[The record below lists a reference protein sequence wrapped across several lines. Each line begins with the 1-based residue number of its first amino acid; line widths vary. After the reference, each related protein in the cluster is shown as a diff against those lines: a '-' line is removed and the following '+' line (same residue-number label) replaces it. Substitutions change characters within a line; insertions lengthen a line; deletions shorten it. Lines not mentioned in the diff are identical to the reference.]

1 MGTALWCW
9 LALSALIA
17 LLLSVDL
24 LAHRGEREPTMG
36 NALIATG
43 AWLGISIVFGVVMG
57 VFGDWDS
64 AGEYFGVYLT
74 EKSLSVDN
82 IFVFAVLFQAF
93 AVPSIYQRRVLFY
106 GVIGAL
112 LFRGV
117 FIAVGASL
125 VEQFDW
131 ILYILGVLL
140 ILSGARML
148 KGNDLVDPDRNIAIR
163 LIHRL
168 FSVTPTYVGKSFV
181 TRLNGRILATPLLIA
196 LLAIEVTDLVFAMDS
211 IPAAFG
217 ITKNVFVIF
226 AATAF
231 AVLGLR
237 SLYFV
242 LAGAMERFRY
252 VKVGL
257 AALLVFIG
265 IKMLLA
271 PFLSLPILAS
281 LAVIVAIMSFSIAGS
296 MWHER
301 RAALVRSR
309 RRRKGALI
317 GAGR

>member
-1 MGTALWCW
+1 MGTATWCW
-9 LALSALIA
+9 FALGALIV

-24 LAHRGEREPTMG
+24 LAHRGEREPTLG

-43 AWLGISIVFGVVMG
+43 AWLGISIAFGVVLG
-57 VFGDWDS
+57 TFGNWES

-74 EKSLSVDN
+74 EKSLSIDN
-82 IFVFAVLFQAF
+82 IFVFAILFQAF
-93 AVPSIYQRRVLFY
+93 AVPGVYQRRVLFY
-106 GVIGAL
+106 GVVGAL
-112 LFRGV
+112 LFRGL

-125 VEQFDW
+125 VEQFGW
-131 ILYILGVLL
+131 FLYILGVLL
-140 ILSGARML
+140 ILSGARMFR
-148 KGNDLVDPDRNIAIR
+148 GNDLVDPDRNVAIR
-163 LIHRL
+163 LIRRL

-181 TRLNGRILATPLLIA
+181 TRVNGKILATPLLIA

-226 AATAF
+226 AASAF

-242 LAGAMERFRY
+242 LAGAMERFLY

-265 IKMLLA
+265 AKMLLA
-271 PFLSLPILAS
+271 PFLSMPILAS
-281 LAVIVAIMSFSIAGS
+281 LAVIVVIMSASIAAS
-296 MWHER
+296 LWHER
-301 RAALVRSR
+301 RVALARSR
-309 RRRKGALI
+309 KCELI
-317 GAGR
+317 GAER

>member
-1 MGTALWCW
+1 METGLWCW
-9 LALSALIA
+9 FALGALIV

-24 LAHRGEREPTMG
+24 FAHRGHREPTLG

-57 VFGDWDS
+57 VFGSWES
-64 AGEYFGVYLT
+64 AGEYFGVYLS

-93 AVPSIYQRRVLFY
+93 AVPAAYQRRVLFY

-112 LFRGV
+112 LFRAV

-125 VEQFDW
+125 VEHFDW
-131 ILYILGVLL
+131 VWYILGVLL
-140 ILSGARML
+140 LLSGARML
-148 KGNDLVDPDRNIAIR
+148 RGNDLVDPDRNVAIR
-163 LIHRL
+163 LIHRVL
-168 FSVTPTYVGKSFV
+168 SVTPTYVGKKFV
-181 TRLNGRILATPLLIA
+181 TRVNGRILATPLLIA

-217 ITKNVFVIF
+217 ISKDVFVIF
-226 AATAF
+226 AASAF

-242 LAGAMERFRY
+242 LAGAMKHFSY
-252 VKVGL
+252 LNVGL

-265 IKMLLA
+265 AKMLLA
-271 PFLSLPILAS
+271 PFLSVPILAS
-281 LAVIVAIMSFSIAGS
+281 LAVIAVIMGAAIAGS
-296 MWHER
+296 IWHER
-301 RAALVRSR
+301 HAAPVTTREDE
-309 RRRKGALI
+309 LI
-317 GAGR
+317 EAGR